1 MLGVKTVK
9 LETCGSCGGC
19 LFSFSQTDLEFLCF
33 LFVGSHNHM
42 APTKRLGR
50 ESLLSASKM
59 LFSPNQLR
67 LGQKLRLRLCL
78 LAGLPLL

>member
-33 LFVGSHNHM
+33 LFMGSH
-42 APTKRLGR
+42 TTWLQQRDW
-50 ESLLSASKM
+50 
-59 LFSPNQLR
+59 
-67 LGQKLRLRLCL
+67 
-78 LAGLPLL
+78 AGKAYYLPAKCSFPLTS